1 MDTLFGIPTNQLTLV
16 LLGVFA
22 AGALILAFLALRDR
36 TSFRMAVRNIP
47 RRKAQSALIVAG
59 LMLATV
65 LFSAAFT
72 TGDTLTNSLRVQA
85 LENIGRVDVVVR
97 AGQPESGSAVAF
109 GPGAGVAQAPEA
121 RERYFDAK
129 LADEVRDRLADEEI
143 VAGVAPLAKESVPV
157 TAPKTDL
164 SEPRVDVLGVDA
176 TSMKGFD
183 QLTSASGETLS
194 VANLGNNE
202 VYVSRETAAGL
213 DVGVGDSIEI
223 SLVRPAAEPGG
234 EAPAG
239 PQSQRRSDGPT
250 QVSSGR
256 LDTGNPPAG
265 FEEGA
270 RRAGMKGNRDP
281 DGAMAGTRPAGPE
294 IQAQTDETV
303 RQPSPP
309 ELKVAGV
316 YESGANPASETSMV
330 MPLEGLQKLVGEEG
344 RVNEVLITHHGPAVE
359 GGKYTHTTVDEIR
372 PILSANGLEADPVK
386 KEAIDQA
393 DTRGEIFSTLFVLFG
408 QFSVAA
414 GMLLI
419 FLIFVMLASERKHEL
434 GIARA
439 VGMQRAALVRA
450 FAFEGALYALVASAI
465 GSVAGVGVGWV
476 MVRFLGRGFAGG
488 SEDFR
493 IVFSTGTQNVILAFC
508 MGMVLT
514 FAVVLISS
522 WRVSRLNVVRA
533 IRDIPEPDKKGRSVL
548 GVLVAVL
555 TPVAGAVA
563 LWQGLETRT
572 TAFYLGGL
580 SLMLI
585 GAALVARVLGISDR
599 VAFSASGIILLALWL
614 TPASITTP
622 ADMAR
627 GPEMFFVSGLALVV
641 AGVWLVIFNADVIL
655 RVVVALFGRIK
666 GLPPVLKTAV
676 KYPTQSLFRTGMT
689 LAMFMLVV
697 FTLTAMNFIQAAM
710 GAAFGDTQA
719 LSGGYEIRADAGY
732 ADPIPDMNA
741 ALEGAKGLKS
751 DIEAVG
757 QVSNLP
763 AEVKQKGTDREPGSI
778 YVQGVDEGYSKS
790 VGYDFQST
798 ATGYGSDRDVWD
810 TLKTE
815 QDVAVISSS
824 LAPQRNASTFGP
836 SVEPPVKLT
845 GFYAD
850 DESLPDDLYLRV
862 EDPESGRTRELRV
875 IGVLESSASFA
886 GQIVTSQK
894 TLEGLAGRPVP
905 PQSYYFDLTDGTNAA
920 ATARTLE
927 KDFAQNG
934 LQTELTAEV
943 IRDSDATRRIVFLLL
958 RGFMALGLVVGIC
971 ALGVITAR
979 SVVERRQ
986 QIGMMRALGFQ
997 RGQVRFAF
1005 LIESSFVALLGLG
1018 FGIAL
1023 GFAFSGTLIDNIREG
1038 FPGMEYR
1045 VPWSALVLVLVVGYA
1060 ASLVTTYLPA
1070 RRASK
1075 VYPAE
1080 ALRYE

>member
-22 AGALILAFLALRDR
+22 AGALILASLALRDR

-798 ATGYGSDRDVWD
+798 ARGYGSDRGVWD
-810 TLKTE
+810 ALQTE

-894 TLEGLAGRPVP
+894 TLEGLAGLPVP